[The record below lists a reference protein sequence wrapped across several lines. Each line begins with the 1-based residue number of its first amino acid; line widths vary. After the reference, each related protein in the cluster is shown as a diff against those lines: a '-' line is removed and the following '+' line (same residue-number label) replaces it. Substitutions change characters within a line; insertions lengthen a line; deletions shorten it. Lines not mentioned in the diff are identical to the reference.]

1 MMTIKTTSQKETQTT
16 IKRRRKTT
24 MADRLSDLP
33 EDLIHK
39 IFSYISIK
47 QVVETSALSSR
58 WRFFWTSMPYL
69 NFSSDDFHSL
79 ADFSIFVNHVF
90 SRRNSEI
97 QVSSLML
104 SFHEKATQAFVE
116 RILNCAL
123 SHNVQQLTVTCTLEN
138 DSEFPLS
145 LCSSQSLKHLTLK
158 KDCCGPLYWWR
169 YALTLSSMWELP
181 ALTTLHL
188 DRIELSSDNTGLIS
202 KCANLKNLT
211 LEKCRM
217 MGPDGFIIS
226 HSGLSYLKIEDWVSD
241 VKFVSVVAP
250 HLNYLSISGFSR
262 DILISA
268 PNLAY
273 LLLESYECLN
283 VLSDDFQSLEKVD
296 ICISCPY
303 KEDPHRIVGL
313 LQRLHGVKYLTLNIE
328 ILEHLSSYVGLFTH
342 RPSPFANLKSLVIYR
357 ERVYKSNMP
366 NEKADMSTELKNYL
380 LHSSPSATLTIVS
393 RQIFTLDNLLVLN
406 YLALE
411 DTIAVKNVT
420 SAQDLMA
427 KLQVLLEQ
435 EKANTGTN
443 RAHFGRSLL
452 SRQNYM
458 KVEVERRKEK
468 VHLFC
473 LKLEEIEELLEKLPA
488 SKRAKVQR
496 CYSALLEE
504 FDIVMAKLTGLRG
517 LLI

>member
-1 MMTIKTTSQKETQTT
+1 MV
-16 IKRRRKTT
+16 
-24 MADRLSDLP
+24 DRLSNLP

-39 IFSYISIK
+39 IFSYICMK

-58 WRFFWTSMPYL
+58 WRFLWTSVRYL
-69 NFSSDDFHSL
+69 NFSSDDFHSF
-79 ADFSIFVNHVF
+79 AKFSIFVDHVL

-97 QVSSLML
+97 EVSSLML
-104 SFHEKATQAFVE
+104 SFRGKATQAFVE
-116 RILNCAL
+116 RILNYAV
-123 SHNVQQLTVTCTLEN
+123 SHNVQQLTVTCSLEN

-158 KDCCGPLYWWR
+158 KGCRGPLWWR
-169 YALTLSSMWELP
+169 YTLTFASMWELP

-188 DRIELSSDNTGLIS
+188 DRIELSSDNSIGLIS

-226 HSGLSYLKIEDWVSD
+226 HSGLSYLKIEDGVSD

-250 HLNYLSISGFSR
+250 QLNHLSISGFSR

-296 ICISCPY
+296 ICISSPY

-328 ILEHLSSYVGLFTH
+328 ILEHLSSYVGLFAH
-342 RPSPFANLKSLVIYR
+342 RPSLFANLKSLIIYR
-357 ERVYKSNMP
+357 EMVYKSNMP
-366 NEKADMSTELKNYL
+366 NEKTDMSTELKNYL

-393 RQIFTLDNLLVLN
+393 HQ
-406 YLALE
+406 

-427 KLQVLLEQ
+427 KLLVLLEQ
-435 EKANTGTN
+435 EKADTGTS
-443 RAHFGRSLL
+443 RAHIGRSLI
-452 SRQNYM
+452 SRRNFV
-458 KVEVERRKEK
+458 KVEVERRKAK
-468 VHLFC
+468 VSLVC
-473 LKLEEIEELLEKLPA
+473 SKLEEIEELLEKLPA
-488 SKRAKVQR
+488 SKRAKVNPF
-496 CYSALLEE
+496 YSTLLEE
-504 FDIVMAKLTGLRG
+504 FDIVCDKLTDFRT
-517 LLI
+517 LIP